1 MNLTGKNII
10 LGVTGSI
17 AAYKSAEITR
27 QLIKLGANVFC
38 VMTKSATSFISPLT
52 LQTLSK
58 HPVAI
63 ELFKP
68 IANWDIEHIELSKK
82 ADMVLIAPATA
93 NLIGKIASGIADDML
108 TTLILAVQCPI
119 LIAPAMNNRMYQ
131 NPITQNNIE
140 KLKAYGMIFIE
151 PEKGDLA
158 CGEEAIGRLAN
169 LRKIIDNVESALEK
183 DKPLLGKTILITAGA
198 TQEPIDPVRYI
209 TNYSSG
215 KMGYALAKIAYHLGA
230 RVILISAKTQIESPV
245 GVEIIQV
252 KTAQEMHLEVLK
264 AFKQT
269 DAVISAAAISDY
281 RTKNI
286 ASEKIKKGDNTLIL
300 ELEKNPD
307 ILADLG
313 RTKGNKILVGFAA
326 ETSDLI
332 KNAQTKL
339 KEKNLDL
346 IVAND
351 ITKQG
356 SGFGSDT
363 NQVTLISQGDEIKHL
378 PLLDKEDVARK
389 ILDEIV
395 RLFKGER
402 NYL

>member
-27 QLIKLGANVFC
+27 QLIKSGANVFC

-63 ELFKP
+63 ELFEP
-68 IANWDIEHIELSKK
+68 VVNWDIEHIELSKK

-93 NLIGKIASGIADDML
+93 NLIGKIASGIADDIL

-183 DKPLLGKTILITAGA
+183 DKPLLGKTILITSGA

-215 KMGYALAKIAYHLGA
+215 KMGYALAKIAYRLGA
-230 RVILISAKTQIESPV
+230 RVILISAKTHIESPV

-264 AFKQT
+264 VFKQT

-281 RTKNI
+281 RTKKI
-286 ASEKIKKGDNTLIL
+286 ASEKIKKGDDTLIL

-313 RTKGNKILVGFAA
+313 RIKGNKILVGFAA

-332 KNAQTKL
+332 KNAKTKL

-363 NQVTLISQGDEIKHL
+363 NQVTLISQYDEIKHL
-378 PLLDKEDVARK
+378 PLLDKEDVARR

-402 NYL
+402 N

>member
-17 AAYKSAEITR
+17 AAYKSAEIAR
-27 QLIKLGANVFC
+27 QLIKSGANVFC

-63 ELFKP
+63 ELFDP
-68 IANWDIEHIELSKK
+68 IINWDIEHIELSKK

-93 NLIGKIASGIADDML
+93 NLINKIASGIADDML

-140 KLKAYGMIFIE
+140 KLKAYGMVFIE
-151 PEKGDLA
+151 PESGDLA
-158 CGEEAIGRLAN
+158 CDEQAIGRLAN
-169 LRKIIDNVESALEK
+169 IRRIMDNIESVLEK

-215 KMGYALAKIAYHLGA
+215 KMGYALAKVAYHLGA
-230 RVILISAKTQIESPV
+230 RVILISAKTQLESPV
-245 GVEIIQV
+245 GAEIIQV

-269 DAVISAAAISDY
+269 DAVISAAAIADY
-281 RTKNI
+281 RTKKI
-286 ASEKIKKGDNTLIL
+286 ASEKIKKGNDTLIL

-307 ILADLG
+307 ILSDLG

-326 ETSDLI
+326 ETSNLI
-332 KNAQTKL
+332 KNAQAKL

-356 SGFGSDT
+356 CGFGSDT

-395 RLFKGER
+395 KLLKEER
-402 NYL
+402 N